1 MSEITKAMENL
12 HKIWG
17 GGAESL
23 SKSRG
28 FQSANSAILL
38 QKCPKFR
45 RLIKCRPMRRVFQAT
60 HILLRKF
67 QFQYSNIYR

>member
-1 MSEITKAMENL
+1 MKIMQAMKNL

-28 FQSANSAILL
+28 FQSANSTLL
-38 QKCPKFR
+38 
-45 RLIKCRPMRRVFQAT
+45 L
-60 HILLRKF
+60 
-67 QFQYSNIYR
+67 